1 MSWREGYPPGD
12 GGETRA
18 GVGGEGRRGG
28 GSRGC
33 GKDRGRVGAVVS
45 AGRLTASAPADVAHQ
60 AVHPEEGCAD
70 HVQGVPEVP

>member
-1 MSWREGYPPGD
+1 M
-12 GGETRA
+12 
-18 GVGGEGRRGG
+18 G

-33 GKDRGRVGAVVS
+33 GKDRGGVGTVVS
-45 AGRLTASAPADVAHQ
+45 AGRLTPSAPADVAHQ